1 MLRSR
6 YVYERSI
13 VNDLADLLALLR
25 ADCSTQAGQ
34 QMLDRII
41 VGFMDVAFDHD
52 STFDTERFASRARLY
67 FDPITSSD
75 PTTQPQG
82 D

>member
-6 YVYERSI
+6 YVYQRSI
-13 VNDLADLLALLR
+13 VNDLADLLASLR
-25 ADCSTQAGQ
+25 AQCTTQAGQ
-34 QMLDRII
+34 QMPDQII

-52 STFDTERFASRARLY
+52 PSFDTERFASRARLY